1 MCLVSAAGKNKM
13 DGLMAY
19 VMRAKQEISKEPKRV
34 TTKACADFIC
44 IIIKSQVCF
53 SL

>member
-1 MCLVSAAGKNKM
+1 MCVVSWVIKNKM

-19 VMRAKQEISKEPKRV
+19 VMRAKQEISKRPKRV
-34 TTKACADFIC
+34 TEAYGDFIC
-44 IIIKSQVCF
+44 IIIESQVCF